1 MRLPVYTWLHGYD
14 RRRDPACRERALL
27 RQRRRVRES
36 ILGKAADPDVRAIV
50 LDAENDPLD

>member
-1 MRLPVYTWLHGYD
+1 MI
-14 RRRDPACRERALL
+14 L
-27 RQRRRVRES
+27 RVESGLFSANADAVRES